1 MVMDKIFISNQIKL
15 EILKIC
21 GLPVVKPY
29 NLSGQT
35 TLNILKQDND
45 GTLCRRLETKLQE
58 IASSYNTGKIITAGA
73 VTTASSVNHCIKLV
87 LA

>member
-1 MVMDKIFISNQIKL
+1 MDKIFISNQIKL

-29 NLSGQT
+29 NLPGQT
-35 TLNILKQDND
+35 TINVLKQDND
-45 GTLCRRLETKLQE
+45 GSLCRTLENKLQE
-58 IASSYNTGKIITAGA
+58 IATSYNTGKIITQGA
-73 VTTASSVNHCIKLV
+73 VTAVSSVNHCIKLV